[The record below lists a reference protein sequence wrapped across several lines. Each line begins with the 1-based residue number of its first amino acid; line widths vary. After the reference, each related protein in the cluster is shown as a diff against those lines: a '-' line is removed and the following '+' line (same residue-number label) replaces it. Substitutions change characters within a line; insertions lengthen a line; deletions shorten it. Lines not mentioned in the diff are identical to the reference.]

1 MNFTGNVIQPQP
13 SLIPQQQ
20 IVVPPITIPQG
31 FTAKPSPPVF
41 NQITARGKDAAKKIP
56 MGPGSRAAIFEEDPE
71 KDVFYYRE
79 LDEYGNEIAFDTYE
93 YVKVEDPP
101 APEYLTKKEF
111 YDAMGEFVKQLK
123 EGNYGS
129 TVRAEAEN

>member
-1 MNFTGNVIQPQP
+1 MNFTGNVIQSQP

-41 NQITARGKDAAKKIP
+41 NQITARGKEAAKKIP

-79 LDEYGNEIAFDTYE
+79 LDEYGNEIAFDTYK

-129 TVRAEAEN
+129 TVCAEAEN

>member
-41 NQITARGKDAAKKIP
+41 NQLTARGKDAAKKIP
-56 MGPGSRAAIFEEDPE
+56 LAPGSRAAIFEEDPD

-79 LDEYGNEIAFDTYE
+79 VDEYGNEVSFDTYE
-93 YVKVEDPP
+93 YTKVEDPP

-111 YDAMGEFVKQLK
+111 YSAMDEFIKQLK